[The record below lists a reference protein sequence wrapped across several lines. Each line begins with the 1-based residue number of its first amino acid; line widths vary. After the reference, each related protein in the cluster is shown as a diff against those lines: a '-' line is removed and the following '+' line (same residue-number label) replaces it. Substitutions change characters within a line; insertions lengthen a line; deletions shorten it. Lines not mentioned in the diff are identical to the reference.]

1 MKSLQESLL
10 EESIL
15 DDDID
20 ISAGIIELI
29 RKFLD
34 ENYVW
39 SDKFNISKK
48 PKNGKYVVTSTIRDI
63 MPKSKCEQLTNG
75 LFVWGKVKDFLIFN
89 CNKLKSLEG
98 SPEVCNNFMIDG
110 CCDNFDSL
118 EGCPKEIKNTFF
130 IKNSFIQTIKG
141 ITQNVQNIH
150 IRNCPKL
157 RSFEGCPKELAG
169 EINFSGLMSMDKNLK
184 GFPEKVNK
192 ITYWYKP
199 LQDKYIF
206 IPQDFE
212 KVCKF
217 NEIKFNK
224 S

>member
-10 EESIL
+10 

-20 ISAGIIELI
+20 IGSSIVAEI

-34 ENYVW
+34 ENYVQ
-39 SDKFNISKK
+39 SDKFKISKK
-48 PKNGKYVVTSTIRDI
+48 PKNGKYVVTSTIRDV

-75 LFVWGKVKDFLIFN
+75 LFVWGKVKEFLIFN

-98 SPEVCNNFMIDG
+98 SPEICNIFVIDG
-110 CCDNFDSL
+110 CGDNFDSL
-118 EGCPKEIKNTFF
+118 EGCPKEIKKSFF
-130 IKNSFIQTIKG
+130 IKNSFIQSIKG
-141 ITQNVQNIH
+141 ITQNIQNIYIH
-150 IRNCPKL
+150 NCPKL
-157 RSFEGCPKELAG
+157 QSFEGCPKELIG
-169 EINFSGLMSMDKNLK
+169 EINFSGLTSIDKNLK

-199 LQDKYIF
+199 EGLNPIF
-206 IPQDFE
+206 TPQDFE

-217 NEIKFNK
+217 NEIEINK